1 MLRQDHLANMRKIFS
16 KQRALLGIITF
27 LIAAGILSLMA
38 DIQVARLMDLNPIP
52 KEIGRILSF
61 SEIGGHGT
69 GAAMVLI
76 GVIACSQFRWRR
88 SEERMRALRLIAGT
102 YLGGLIVVLFKLI
115 IARVRPGKAILENA
129 NSFFDTFGRQ
139 LLDAGNHGRAAVMSF
154 PSGHAAVAAGLA
166 ASLWWY
172 LPAGRPAFVVLAIL
186 ASLQRVATNNHY
198 LSDICIGAALGL
210 VGAWLCMPKPQAR
223 DFEPMG

>member
-1 MLRQDHLANMRKIFS
+1 MLRYASFATMRKIFG
-16 KQRALLGIITF
+16 KQRALLGIVTF
-27 LIAAGILSLMA
+27 LIVAGMLSLIV

-52 KEIGRILSF
+52 KGIGRILRF

-76 GVIACSQFRWRR
+76 GVIACSQFRGRR

-102 YLGGLIVVLFKLI
+102 YLGGLIVDLFKLI
-115 IARVRPGKAILENA
+115 IPRVRPGKAILENA
-129 NSFFDTFGRQ
+129 NGFFDTFGHQ
-139 LLDAGNHGRAAVMSF
+139 LLDAGIHGRSAVMSF

-172 LPAGRPAFVVLAIL
+172 LPTGRPAFVALAIL
-186 ASLQRVATNNHY
+186 ASLQRVATNNHNV
-198 LSDICIGAALGL
+198 SDICIGVALGL

-223 DFEPMG
+223 NFEPMG

>member
-1 MLRQDHLANMRKIFS
+1 MRNVFD
-16 KQRALLGIITF
+16 KQVLFLSIATL
-27 LIAAGILSLMA
+27 LIAVGMLSLMG
-38 DIQVARLMDLNPIP
+38 DIQVARIMDLNPIP
-52 KEIGRILSF
+52 KEIGRILRF

-69 GAAMVLI
+69 GAAMVLV

-88 SEERMRALRLIAGT
+88 SGERMRALRLIAGT
-102 YLGGLIVVLFKLI
+102 YLGGLIVDLFKLI
-115 IARVRPGKAILENA
+115 IHRVRPSKAILESA

-139 LLDAGNHGRAAVMSF
+139 LLDSGSHGHSALMSF

-172 LPAGRPAFVVLAIL
+172 LPTGRPAFVALAIL

-198 LSDICIGAALGL
+198 VSDICIGAALGL

>member
-1 MLRQDHLANMRKIFS
+1 MLRQNYLATMKKIFGR
-16 KQRALLGIITF
+16 QRALLGISTL
-27 LIAAGILSLMA
+27 LIAVGMLSLVV
-38 DIQVARLMDLNPIP
+38 DIQVARLMDLNLIP
-52 KEIGRILSF
+52 KEIVRILRF

-76 GVIACSQFRWRR
+76 GVISCSQFRWRR
-88 SEERMRALRLIAGT
+88 SEERIRALRLIAGT
-102 YLGGLIVVLFKLI
+102 YLGGLIVDLFKLI
-115 IARVRPGKAILENA
+115 VPRVRPSKAILESA

-139 LLDAGNHGRAAVMSF
+139 LLDSGSHGHSALMSF

-172 LPAGRPAFVVLAIL
+172 LPAGRPAFVALAIL

-198 LSDICIGAALGL
+198 VSDICIGAALGL
-210 VGAWLCMPKPQAR
+210 VGAWLCMPKPQDR

>member
-1 MLRQDHLANMRKIFS
+1 MRNVFD
-16 KQRALLGIITF
+16 KQVLFLSIATL
-27 LIAAGILSLMA
+27 LIAVGMLSVMG
-38 DIQVARLMDLNPIP
+38 DIQVARIMDLNPIP
-52 KEIGRILSF
+52 KEIGRILRF

-69 GAAMVLI
+69 GAAMVLV

-88 SEERMRALRLIAGT
+88 SGERMRALRLIAGT
-102 YLGGLIVVLFKLI
+102 YLGGLIVDLFKLI
-115 IARVRPGKAILENA
+115 IHRVRPSKAILESA

-139 LLDAGNHGRAAVMSF
+139 LLDSGSHGHSALMSF

-172 LPAGRPAFVVLAIL
+172 LPTGRPAFVALAIL

-198 LSDICIGAALGL
+198 VSDICIGAALGL